1 MTDRFNH
8 SLFSPAQ
15 TMVRRA
21 RGPLVKL
28 GFLITLGFLIPP
40 DGAPTTVHGD
50 DVVPLPGTA
59 PLTGATDLALANLQA
74 VDSYLL
80 KLIQQSPVTRTTH
93 WHRQYASLAAYR
105 DSVAPN
111 RQRLARAI
119 GAVDPRTAPQ
129 DLQLYGSLQE
139 PGLIAD
145 SDQVRIW
152 AVRWTVFADVS
163 MEGLLLEPRQ
173 PPRAEIVAVADADTT
188 PETFAGLE
196 HPQHGHFGI
205 ALQLAQ
211 RGCRVLIPRL
221 VNRDHRWSGNPRVR
235 MLRQS
240 HREFIYRQAF
250 VAGRH
255 LIGLEVQS
263 LLAAV
268 DYFEHAN
275 GQRTQPLPIGCLGIG
290 EGGLLALYAA
300 ALDPR
305 IQGTLA
311 SGYFQPRERVFEET
325 VDRNIYGQLREFGDA
340 EIASLIAPRSLVI
353 EACRGPEVTQG
364 QGDAA
369 RGTLRTPSLDE
380 VRAEFSK
387 AADYYRQLQRGDQ
400 LALIASDNG
409 AGPAGSTAAL
419 DHFLKRLGI
428 SQALPRKPGP
438 LRDHRRD
445 YDSQARQRQ
454 MFRQWVTHVQTH
466 LRQSRFR
473 RRAFWSAADAT
484 SIKQWRQS
492 TTRYR
497 KLLWDEV
504 IGRLPPASLPPAA
517 HTRRI
522 YQNDRWDGFEVKLDV
537 YPGVFACGVLLLPH
551 AIPPGERR
559 PVVVIQHGRGGRPQD
574 ICSPGQDSAP
584 YHSLGAR
591 LADRGYIVF
600 APQNLYLGEEKY
612 RALQRKAF
620 ALGMTFFAP
629 MVRQHEQILKWLSG
643 LPAVDAQRIGFYGLS
658 YGGKSAMLI
667 PAVLPG
673 YALSICSGDFN
684 EEVWKHT
691 SIDDGFSFMFTLE
704 HEHTEFDFADR
715 FNYAEIAWLIAP
727 RPFMVERGHHD
738 GVGLDEW
745 VAYEYARVRRRYVE
759 LGLAD
764 RTRIEFFDGHHEIHA
779 VGTIEFLDAHLRAT
793 PPPPP

>member
-1 MTDRFNH
+1 MFRLATCP
-8 SLFSPAQ
+8 LF
-15 TMVRRA
+15 T
-21 RGPLVKL
+21 L
-28 GFLITLGFLIPP
+28 GWLITLCWLITLG
-40 DGAPTTVHGD
+40 GALARVRGA
-50 DVVPLPGTA
+50 DVVPLPGTT
-59 PLTGATDLALANLQA
+59 PLTETADLALENLRA
-74 VDSYLL
+74 VDAYLL
-80 KLIQQSPVTRTTH
+80 KLIQQSPATRKTR
-93 WHRQYASLAAYR
+93 WHHQYSSDAAYR
-105 DSVAPN
+105 ESVAPN

-119 GAVDPRTAPQ
+119 GAVDPRTAPR
-129 DLQLYGSLQE
+129 DLQLHASLQG
-139 PGLIAD
+139 PALIAD

-173 PPRAEIVAVADADTT
+173 DPRAAIVAVADADTT
-188 PETFAGLE
+188 PETFAGLD
-196 HPQHGHFGI
+196 HPRHGQFGI
-205 ALQLAQ
+205 ALRLAQ

-268 DYFEHAN
+268 DYFDHAN
-275 GQRTQPLPIGCLGIG
+275 SQRPQPLPIGCLGIG
-290 EGGLLALYAA
+290 EGGLLALCAA

-305 IQGTLA
+305 IKGTLA

-340 EIASLIAPRSLVI
+340 EIASLIAPRGLVI

-369 RGTLRTPSLDE
+369 RGTLGTPALDQ

-387 AADYYRQLQRGDQ
+387 AAGYYRQLQQAEQ
-400 LALIASDNG
+400 LALVTSGNG
-409 AGPAGSTAAL
+409 AGPAGSAEAL
-419 DHFLKRLGI
+419 QQFLKLLGI
-428 SQALPRKPGP
+428 PPSPRNKPGP
-438 LRDHRRD
+438 LRDHRRG

-454 MFRQWVTHVQTH
+454 MFRQWIAHIQTH

-484 SIKQWRQS
+484 SVDQWRQS

-497 KLLWDEV
+497 ELLWDEV

-517 HTRRI
+517 QTRRI
-522 YQNDRWDGFEVKLDV
+522 YQRDRWDGFEVKLNV
-537 YPGVFACGVLLLPH
+537 YPGVFAYGVLLLPH
-551 AIPPGERR
+551 AIPPGEHR

-574 ICSPGQDSAP
+574 ICAPGQDSAP

-612 RALQRKAF
+612 RAMQRKAF

-629 MVRQHEQILKWLSG
+629 MVRQHEQILKWLSR

-764 RTRIEFFDGHHEIHA
+764 RTRIEFFDGGHEIHA
-779 VGTIEFLDAHLRAT
+779 VGTMEFLDAHLRTAPQN
-793 PPPPP
+793 PP